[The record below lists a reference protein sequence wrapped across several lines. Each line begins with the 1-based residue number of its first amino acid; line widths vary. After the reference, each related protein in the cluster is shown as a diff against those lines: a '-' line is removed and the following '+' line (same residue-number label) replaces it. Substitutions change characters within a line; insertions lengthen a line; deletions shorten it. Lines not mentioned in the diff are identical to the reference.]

1 MSTATRALP
10 SPFRWFGD
18 AVGLAKPGVTA
29 WNVLMTAGGV
39 GLAGA
44 ELGAGGWVGVLG
56 GTTLVVAAANGLN
69 MVLERHSD
77 ALMVRTAQRPTASGQ
92 LDPSLASALAAAQAA
107 AGLALLAW
115 LANPLTAA
123 LGLLALLLYVAV
135 YTPMKRRTA
144 WATLPG
150 AVAGALPPLMGWT
163 AATGSIQL
171 PGLALFALLMAWQLP
186 HVLAISLLRQDE
198 YARAGLHVPSMPLGP
213 ERTRFWIFVT
223 ASATVSASL
232 FLGVLGL
239 VGSLYLGFAAAGAGA
254 MMVVALMGLEREVA
268 PRWPSWML
276 RLTVVYLPLLTAGI
290 FLDRWVG

>member
-1 MSTATRALP
+1 MSGATTALP
-10 SPFRWFGD
+10 SPMQRVGD
-18 AVGLAKPGVTA
+18 ALGLAKPGVTA
-29 WNVLMTAGGV
+29 WNVLMAAGGV
-39 GLAGA
+39 GLSGVEVSAT
-44 ELGAGGWVGVLG
+44 GWAGVLA
-56 GTTLVVAAANGLN
+56 GTTLVVAAANGSN
-69 MVLERHSD
+69 MVLERKSD
-77 ALMVRTAQRPTASGQ
+77 ALMRRTASRPTATGR
-92 LDPSLASALAAAQAA
+92 LRPTLATVITATQAT
-107 AGLALLAW
+107 AGLGLLAW

-123 LGLLALLLYVAV
+123 LGLLALVLYVGI

-163 AATGSIQL
+163 AATGSVQL

-186 HVLAISLLRQDE
+186 HVLAIALLRQDE

-213 ERTRFWIFVT
+213 ERTRFWIFIT

-254 MMVVALMGLEREVA
+254 LMVVALMGLEPEVA
-268 PRWPSWML
+268 PGWPRWML
-276 RLTVVYLPLLTAGI
+276 RLTVMYLPLITAGI